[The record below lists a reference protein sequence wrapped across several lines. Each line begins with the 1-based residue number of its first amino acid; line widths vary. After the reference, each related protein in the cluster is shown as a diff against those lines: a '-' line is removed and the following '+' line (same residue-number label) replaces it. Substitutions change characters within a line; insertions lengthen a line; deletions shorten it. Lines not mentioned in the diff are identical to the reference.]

1 MNNESQDIIK
11 SFTVLKEMLTDR
23 KIDISNLESYS
34 ESEIEVLISA
44 SNTSGTKN
52 GNIFQIK
59 VNDDIKI
66 IYHMKSKF
74 IKNDLKKFLSSIEK
88 DEEYKHIIFI
98 FKEKINNNNEKN
110 IQDLLEGVTYEIF
123 PIKNLLF
130 NITKHSYVPKHELL
144 STDEASDIMKR
155 YSIKNKSQFPIILK
169 SDPVARYYDFKP
181 GQLIKVYRSSTATG
195 ESITYRYCV

>member
-11 SFTVLKEMLTDR
+11 SFTVVKEMLTDR
-23 KIDISNLESYS
+23 NIDITNLESYS
-34 ESEIEVLISA
+34 ENEIEVLISA

-74 IKNDLKKFLSSIEK
+74 IKNDLKKFLSTIEK

-110 IQDLLEGVTYEIF
+110 IKDLLDGVTYELF

-144 STDEASDIMKR
+144 SVDQANNIMTN
-155 YSIKNKSQFPIILK
+155 YSIKKSQFPIILK
-169 SDPVARYYDFKP
+169 TDPVARYYDFKS

>member
-11 SFTVLKEMLTDR
+11 SFTVVKEMLTDR
-23 KIDISNLESYS
+23 NIDITNLESYS
-34 ESEIEVLISA
+34 ENEIEVLISA

-74 IKNDLKKFLSSIEK
+74 IKNDLKKFLSTIEK

-110 IQDLLEGVTYEIF
+110 IKDLLDGVTYELF

-144 STDEASDIMKR
+144 SVDEANNIMTN
-155 YSIKNKSQFPIILK
+155 YSIKKSQFPIILK
-169 SDPVARYYDFKP
+169 SDPVARYYDFKS

>member
-23 KIDISNLESYS
+23 GMDISNLESYS
-34 ESEIEVLISA
+34 ENELNILISA
-44 SNTSGTKN
+44 SNVNTKS

-74 IKNDLKKFLSSIEK
+74 IKNDLKKFLTSIE
-88 DEEYKHIIFI
+88 DEKYKHIIFI

-110 IQDLLEGVTYEIF
+110 IQDLLDDVSYELFTI
-123 PIKNLLF
+123 NRLLF
-130 NITKHSYVPKHELL
+130 NITKHSYVPKHEIV
-144 STDEASDIMKR
+144 SAEDTTEIMKK

-169 SDPVARYYDFKP
+169 SDPVSRYYDFKP
-181 GQLIKVYRSSTATG
+181 GQLIKINRSSTATG

>member
-11 SFTVLKEMLTDR
+11 SFTVVKEMLTDR
-23 KIDISNLESYS
+23 NIDITNLESYS
-34 ESEIEVLISA
+34 ENEIEVLISA

-74 IKNDLKKFLSSIEK
+74 IKNDLKKFLSTIEK

-110 IQDLLEGVTYEIF
+110 IKDLLDGVTYELF

-144 STDEASDIMKR
+144 SVDEANNIMTN
-155 YSIKNKSQFPIILK
+155 YSIKKSQFPIILK

>member
-1 MNNESQDIIK
+1 MNNETHDIIK
-11 SFTVLKEMLTDR
+11 SFTVVKEMLADR

-34 ESEIEVLISA
+34 ENELNIILSE
-44 SNTSGTKN
+44 SNNSTKN

-74 IKNDLKKFLSSIEK
+74 IKNDLKKFLSSVEK
-88 DEEYKHIIFI
+88 DENYKHIIFI

-110 IQDLLEGVTYEIF
+110 IQDLLEGMSYEMF

-144 STDEASDIMKR
+144 STEDMNDIMKK

-181 GQLIKVYRSSTATG
+181 GQLIKIYRSSTATG

>member
-11 SFTVLKEMLTDR
+11 SFTVVKEMLNDR
-23 KIDISNLESYS
+23 NIDISNLESYS
-34 ESEIEVLISA
+34 ENEIEVLISA
-44 SNTSGTKN
+44 SNGSGTKN

-59 VNDDIKI
+59 VNDDMKI
-66 IYHMKSKF
+66 IYHMKNKF
-74 IKNDLKKFLSSIEK
+74 IKNDLKKFLSTIEK
-88 DEEYKHIIFI
+88 DEDYKHIIFI

-110 IQDLLEGVTYEIF
+110 IKELLEGVTYELF

-144 STDEASDIMKR
+144 SVDEANNIMKI

>member
-11 SFTVLKEMLTDR
+11 SFTVVKEMLNDR
-23 KIDISNLESYS
+23 NIDITNLESYS
-34 ESEIEVLISA
+34 ENEIEVLISA
-44 SNTSGTKN
+44 SNGSGTKN

-59 VNDDIKI
+59 VNDDMKI
-66 IYHMKSKF
+66 IYHMKNKF
-74 IKNDLKKFLSSIEK
+74 IKNDLKKFLSTIEK
-88 DEEYKHIIFI
+88 DEDYKHIIFI

-110 IQDLLEGVTYEIF
+110 IKDLLEGVTYELF

-144 STDEASDIMKR
+144 SVDEANNIMKI

>member
-11 SFTVLKEMLTDR
+11 SFTVVKEMLTDR

-34 ESEIEVLISA
+34 EDEIEILISA

-52 GNIFQIK
+52 GNIFQVK
-59 VNDDIKI
+59 VNNDIKI

-74 IKNDLKKFLSSIEK
+74 IKNDLKKFLSTIEK

-98 FKEKINNNNEKN
+98 FKEKINNNNDKN
-110 IQDLLEGVTYEIF
+110 IKDLLEGVTYELF

-144 STDEASDIMKR
+144 STDEANDIMQK

-169 SDPVARYYDFKP
+169 SDPVSRYYDFKP
-181 GQLIKVYRSSTATG
+181 GQLIKIYRSSTSIG

>member
-1 MNNESQDIIK
+1 MNNETHDIIK
-11 SFTVLKEMLTDR
+11 SFTVVKEMLADR

-34 ESEIEVLISA
+34 ENELHIILSE
-44 SNTSGTKN
+44 SNNSTKN

-74 IKNDLKKFLSSIEK
+74 IKNDLKKFLSSVEK
-88 DEEYKHIIFI
+88 DENYKHIIFI

-110 IQDLLEGVTYEIF
+110 IQDLLEGMSYEMF

-144 STDEASDIMKR
+144 STEDMNDIMKK

-181 GQLIKVYRSSTATG
+181 GQLIKIYRSSTATG

>member
-11 SFTVLKEMLTDR
+11 SFSVVKEMLTDR
-23 KIDISNLESYS
+23 NIDITNLECYS
-34 ESEIEVLISA
+34 ESEIDVLISA

-74 IKNDLKKFLSSIEK
+74 IKSDLKKFLSTIEK

-110 IQDLLEGVTYEIF
+110 IQDLLDGVSYELF
-123 PIKNLLF
+123 PIKKLLF
-130 NITKHSYVPKHELL
+130 NITKHSYVPKHELV
-144 STDEASDIMKR
+144 STDETNKLMKK

-181 GQLIKVYRSSTATG
+181 GQLIKIYRSSTATG

>member
-11 SFTVLKEMLTDR
+11 SFTVVKEMLTDR
-23 KIDISNLESYS
+23 NIDITNLESYS
-34 ESEIEVLISA
+34 ENEIEVLISA

-74 IKNDLKKFLSSIEK
+74 IKNDLKKFLSTIEK

-110 IQDLLEGVTYEIF
+110 IKDLLDGVTYELF

-144 STDEASDIMKR
+144 SVDEANNIMTN
-155 YSIKNKSQFPIILK
+155 YSIKKSQFPIILK
-169 SDPVARYYDFKP
+169 TDPVARYYDFKS

>member
-1 MNNESQDIIK
+1 MAFHYNPKIVTDGLVFGWDGMNPKCWDG
-11 SFTVLKEMLTDR
+11 V
-23 KIDISNLESYS
+23 
-34 ESEIEVLISA
+34 
-44 SNTSGTKN
+44 SNTHYELVGGGSGTKN

-59 VNDDIKI
+59 VNDDMKI
-66 IYHMKSKF
+66 IYHMKNKF
-74 IKNDLKKFLSSIEK
+74 IKNDLKKFLSTIEK
-88 DEEYKHIIFI
+88 DEDYKHIIFI

-110 IQDLLEGVTYEIF
+110 IKELLEGVTYELF

-144 STDEASDIMKR
+144 SVDEANNIMKI

>member
-11 SFTVLKEMLTDR
+11 SFTVLKEMLADR
-23 KIDISNLESYS
+23 NIDISNLESYS
-34 ESEIEVLISA
+34 ESEIEVLNSVLNA
-44 SNTSGTKN
+44 SGIKN

-59 VNDDIKI
+59 VNNDIKI
-66 IYHMKSKF
+66 IYHMKNKF
-74 IKNDLKKFLSSIEK
+74 IKNDLKKFLSTIEK
-88 DEEYKHIIFI
+88 DEDYKHIIFI

-110 IQDLLEGVTYEIF
+110 IQDLLEGVTYEMF
-123 PIKNLLF
+123 SIKNLLF
-130 NITKHSYVPKHELL
+130 NITKHAYVPKHELL
-144 STDEASDIMKR
+144 STNEAADIMKT

-181 GQLIKVYRSSTATG
+181 GQLIKIYRSSTATG

>member
-11 SFTVLKEMLTDR
+11 SFTVVKEMLTDR
-23 KIDISNLESYS
+23 NIDITNLESYS
-34 ESEIEVLISA
+34 EKEIEVLISA

-74 IKNDLKKFLSSIEK
+74 IKNDLKKFLSTIEK

-110 IQDLLEGVTYEIF
+110 IKDLLDGVTYELF

-144 STDEASDIMKR
+144 SVDEANNIMTN
-155 YSIKNKSQFPIILK
+155 YSIKKSQFPIILK